1 MLDTI
6 FLIAAVIGGTV
17 MVCQFVL
24 TLLGMDDDLSGDGAH
39 DIGGSAEMPDGGT
52 GGSHYGVSDH
62 GGDLAAAG
70 GDAHHPD
77 SSWLFGIISFRTLV
91 GAAAFFG
98 VAGKAA
104 TSAGLH
110 APAALLIALTAGLG
124 AMYGMYWLMQA
135 ISRLQSSGNQRITSA
150 LGRRGTV
157 YIPIPADGKGAGK
170 VQLSMQNRIV
180 EFQAVTDEAD
190 RLKTGETVEVIA
202 IAGSDVVRVRRV
214 AAAVEV

>member
-24 TLLGMDDDLSGDGAH
+24 TLLGMDDDLSGDGSH
-39 DIGGSAEMPDGGT
+39 DIGGSAEMPDGGV
-52 GGSHYGVSDH
+52 HH
-62 GGDLAAAG
+62 GGDLALAD

-110 APAALLIALTAGLG
+110 APAALLIALAAGFG

-190 RLKTGETVEVIA
+190 RLKTGETVEVVA
-202 IAGSDVVRVRRV
+202 ITGSDTVRVRRV